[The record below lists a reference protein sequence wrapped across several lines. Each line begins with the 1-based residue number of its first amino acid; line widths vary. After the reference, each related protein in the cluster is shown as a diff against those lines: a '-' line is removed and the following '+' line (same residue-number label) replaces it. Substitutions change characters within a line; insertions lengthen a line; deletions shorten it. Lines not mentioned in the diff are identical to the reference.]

1 MTYNELK
8 SQLLSAS
15 VPDESPVFDFVPK
28 RVKSKII
35 YAVGAGAA
43 NFSAVLS
50 SIMNEGKVAHSRAI
64 CSRYLEP
71 NDRFLLRGTPIAVKK
86 LLASADRLMQHNAGV
101 SAEGFY
107 FLLALDLLDSQDE
120 FLIIEVSGEFYE
132 KVACSLPISP
142 YAVVFCDADSVVQC
156 PKDTHEIIALTH
168 NDNFDYISSSR
179 TDDGVRISYV
189 SPNKLEIMNVGLLGA
204 KFFYNSELYESSIID
219 RNNIELACLAVEC
232 ATMLFSQSRL
242 TLARG
247 VKKAKP
253 MLDPVLHSLSPTVLL
268 KLGDDNVTL
277 PGRNHFKTVT
287 EDNFS
292 SFVGLDGDTVFC
304 GSREFLESIKMNL
317 KNFRKRK

>member
-8 SQLLSAS
+8 NQLPSAS
-15 VPDESPVFDFVPK
+15 VPDESPVFDLVPK
-28 RVKSKII
+28 CVESKII

-50 SIMNEGKVAHSRAI
+50 SIMNEGRVAHSRAI

-71 NDRFLLRGTPIAVKK
+71 KDRFLLRGTPIAVKK
-86 LLASADRLMQHNAGV
+86 LLASADRLTQHNGGV
-101 SAEGFY
+101 SAEGLY
-107 FLLALDLLDSQDE
+107 FLLALDLLDAQDE
-120 FLIIEVSGEFYE
+120 FLIIEVSGEFYG

-142 YAVVFCDADSVVQC
+142 YAVVFCDADAVIKC
-156 PKDTHEIIALTH
+156 PAGTREVIALTH
-168 NDNFDYISSSR
+168 DDNFDYISSAR
-179 TDDGVRISYV
+179 TDGGARISYT
-189 SPNKLEIMNVGLLGA
+189 SQNKLEIMSVGLLGA
-204 KFFYNSELYESSIID
+204 KFFYNTVLYESSIID

-232 ATMLFSQSRL
+232 ATVLFSQSRL

-253 MLDPVLHSLSPTVLL
+253 TLDPVLHSLSPTVLL

-277 PGRNHFKTVT
+277 PKENRFKTVT

-304 GSREFLESIKMNL
+304 GSREFLDSVKMNL